1 MMLLMSASVGLLFAA
16 GAYMLMR
23 RSLVK
28 LVVGLVLLGQAAN
41 LLIFVTSDPLRGKP
55 PLIELGADVP
65 PGPTT
70 DPLASALVLTAIVIS
85 FGIASYTIVLI
96 KRAYQDVGTDDLNE
110 FTTTD
115 R

>member
-1 MMLLMSASVGLLFAA
+1 MTLLLALSVGLLF
-16 GAYMLMR
+16 GTGVYMMLR

-28 LVVGLVLLGQAAN
+28 IVVGLVLLGQASN
-41 LLIFVTSDPLRGKP
+41 LLIFGSSAPLRGRP
-55 PLIELGADVP
+55 PLIQKGESLP
-65 PGPTT
+65 PSPFT

-110 FTTTD
+110 YKTTD

>member
-1 MMLLMSASVGLLFAA
+1 MLMLAASVGVLFAA

-41 LLIFVTSDPLRGKP
+41 VLIFVTTDPVRGRP
-55 PLIELGADVP
+55 PLVNAGAETP
-65 PGPTT
+65 PEPFS

-85 FGIASYTIVLI
+85 FGIASYTIVLV
-96 KRAYQDVGTDDLNE
+96 KRAFQDVGTDDLNE
-110 FTTTD
+110 YTTTD

>member
-1 MMLLMSASVGLLFAA
+1 MLMLSISVGLLFAA

-28 LVVGLVLLGQAAN
+28 LVVGLVLMGQAAN
-41 LLIFVTSDPLRGKP
+41 MLIFIASGPLRGRP
-55 PLIELGADVP
+55 PLVESGADAP
-65 PGPTT
+65 PAPFT

-96 KRAYQDVGTDDLNE
+96 KRAFQDVGTDDLNE
-110 FTTTD
+110 YTSTD

>member
-1 MMLLMSASVGLLFAA
+1 MMLLLSASVGLLFAA

-41 LLIFVTSDPLRGKP
+41 LLIFVTSNPERGRP
-55 PLIELGADVP
+55 PLVEPGAEVP
-65 PGPTT
+65 PPPFT

-96 KRAYQDVGTDDLNE
+96 KRAYQDVGTDDLKE

>member
-41 LLIFVTSDPLRGKP
+41 LLIFVTSGPLRGRP
-55 PLIELGADVP
+55 PLVEVGSETP
-65 PGPTT
+65 PAPFT

>member
-1 MMLLMSASVGLLFAA
+1 MLLLACSVGVLFAT

-41 LLIFVTSDPLRGKP
+41 LLIYAASGPLRGRP
-55 PLIELGADVP
+55 PLVEAGETTP
-65 PGPTT
+65 PAPFS

-85 FGIASYTIVLI
+85 FGIASYTIVLV
-96 KRAYQDVGTDDLNE
+96 KRAYQDVGSDDLALY
-110 FTTTD
+110 TATD

>member
-1 MMLLMSASVGLLFAA
+1 
-16 GAYMLMR
+16 MLMR

-41 LLIFVTSDPLRGKP
+41 LLIFVASKPLRGRP
-55 PLIELGADVP
+55 PLVESGASVP
-65 PGPTT
+65 PEPYT

-110 FTTTD
+110 YITTD
-115 R
+115 CTRQ

>member
-1 MMLLMSASVGLLFAA
+1 MSLLIAISIGLLFGT

-41 LLIFVTSDPLRGKP
+41 LLIFATSAPERGRP
-55 PLIELGADVP
+55 PLISVGQDTP
-65 PGPTT
+65 PSPFT

-96 KRAYQDVGTDDLNE
+96 KRAYQDVGSDDLNLYK
-110 FTTTD
+110 TTD

>member
-1 MMLLMSASVGLLFAA
+1 MLMLSASVGVLFAA

-41 LLIFVTSDPLRGKP
+41 LLIYVASGPLRGRP
-55 PLIELGADVP
+55 PLVEPGAESP
-65 PGPTT
+65 PTPHS

-96 KRAYQDVGTDDLNE
+96 KRAFQDVGTDDLNE
-110 FTTTD
+110 YTTTD
-115 R
+115 C